1 MTGVVMDE
9 ASAGRTAS
17 SPVALRPMELSDVDR
32 AVALHMCHLPA
43 GFFVQ
48 LGPRFLAAYYRSYL
62 TSPAAISLVATV
74 DGATVGFLVGTVDR
88 QAHYRHVAR
97 HGRGRLAA
105 VGATALVTNP
115 ILLLQFLRTRSARY
129 ARGLL
134 RFASQEQDSSHAW
147 DAAVLSH
154 LAVDPRYRRRAAASA
169 LVGSFE
175 AIAASCG
182 ACAAHVLTRR
192 DNDAARRLYEAHG
205 WGVSGEQVDVDGNSW
220 CSMEK
225 VLPPILVQRP

>member
-1 MTGVVMDE
+1 MVDVTMSE
-9 ASAGRTAS
+9 SAVRTIS
-17 SPVALRPMELSDVDR
+17 SPVALRPMEFSDVDR
-32 AVALHMCHLPA
+32 AVALHLSYLPA

-48 LGPRFLAAYYRSYL
+48 LGPRFLSAYYRSYL
-62 TSPAAISLVATV
+62 TSPAAISVVATV
-74 DGATVGFLVGTVDR
+74 DEVTVGFLVGTIDR

-97 HGRGRLAA
+97 HGRRRLAA

-115 ILLLQFLRTRSARY
+115 ALLVQFLRTRSARY

-134 RFASQEQDSSHAW
+134 RFASQERDTAQAW

-154 LAVDPRYRRRAAASA
+154 VAIDPRYRRRSAATA

-182 ACAAHVLTRR
+182 ARAAHVLTRR
-192 DNDAARRLYEAHG
+192 DNDAARSLYESRG
-205 WGVSGEQVDVDGNSW
+205 WKVSGEQVDVDGHAW
-220 CSMEK
+220 CAMEK
-225 VLPPILVQRP
+225 ALAPTAVQRP